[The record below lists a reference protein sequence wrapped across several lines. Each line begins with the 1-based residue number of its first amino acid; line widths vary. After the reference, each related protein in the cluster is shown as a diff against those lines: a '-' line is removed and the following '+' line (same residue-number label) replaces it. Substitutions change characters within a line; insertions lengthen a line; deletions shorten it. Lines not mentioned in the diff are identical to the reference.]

1 MRYRRITA
9 LAAVL
14 AVSSTMALGQVTNLL
29 SNGNLEPTQ
38 ELGCTRLADVA
49 PDQTA
54 ADLAA
59 ASEQCLREED
69 YDNAMATFV
78 VMQVFGVFDAQRVVD
93 VSAHQAV
100 AVLGQNIAFAM
111 SDDDEVAFQAAV
123 ERFGGEG
130 AAAHQATC
138 DHLRQIGPPA
148 YHPDYMIQHGQA
160 AFLFPDDPPLV
171 EPFDAGA
178 SWDGVLVNFLRCPA
192 A

>member
-38 ELGCTRLADVA
+38 ELGCIGLADVA

-69 YDNAMATFV
+69 YDNAMA
-78 VMQVFGVFDAQRVVD
+78 GSSR
-93 VSAHQAV
+93 S
-100 AVLGQNIAFAM
+100 G
-111 SDDDEVAFQAAV
+111 
-123 ERFGGEG
+123 
-130 AAAHQATC
+130 
-138 DHLRQIGPPA
+138 
-148 YHPDYMIQHGQA
+148 
-160 AFLFPDDPPLV
+160 LV
-171 EPFDAGA
+171 
-178 SWDGVLVNFLRCPA
+178 
-192 A
+192 